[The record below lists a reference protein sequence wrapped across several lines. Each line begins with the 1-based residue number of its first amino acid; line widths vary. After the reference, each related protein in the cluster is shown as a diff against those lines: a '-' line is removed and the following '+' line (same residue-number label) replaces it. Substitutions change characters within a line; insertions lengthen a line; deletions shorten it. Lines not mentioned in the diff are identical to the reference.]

1 MYYKGKAAARLW
13 RMGLAPVA
21 LLATMALGGVG
32 CGVGAGHFPGP
43 PEYIERTV
51 APDVLAAWFAPEL
64 WLNPSEPFE
73 LVTVVPVLHP
83 SKPLIAYHM
92 FFEEDALL
100 AGRGRD
106 LDHEVMWVEYD
117 PVTLKIDDVLTLWHR
132 TVLRTDLCALDG
144 RLRGQHPRICV
155 QWGQHGL
162 LPFGWEGLLSARP
175 RLELLFHYEIA
186 TYLNRIP
193 RASRMKPTVVFRGS
207 YDDYVTFTRMV
218 DTSSY
223 ISAVDAIV
231 VEYCESEL
239 EKIIDRSFLHKKQW
253 PDW

>member
-1 MYYKGKAAARLW
+1 MAIVRGVQGRDVDRGFGLEGRIAAD
-13 RMGLAPVA
+13 GDGEPVA
-21 LLATMALGGVG
+21 A
-32 CGVGAGHFPGP
+32 
-43 PEYIERTV
+43 
-51 APDVLAAWFAPEL
+51 DVLAGWFAPEL

-83 SKPLIAYHM
+83 SKPVIAYHM

-106 LDHEVMWVEYD
+106 LDHEVMWVKYD
-117 PVTLKIDDVLTLWHR
+117 PVTLKIDDVFTLWHR
-132 TVLRTDLCALDG
+132 TVLRTDLCTLDA
-144 RLRGQHPRICV
+144 RARRQHPRICV
-155 QWGQHGL
+155 QWGQHGM

-175 RLELLFHYEIA
+175 RLELVFHYEIA

-193 RASRMKPTVVFRGS
+193 RISRIKPTVVFRGS
-207 YDDYVTFTRMV
+207 YDDYVTFTRTV
-218 DTSSY
+218 DTSAY
-223 ISAVDAIV
+223 MTGVDAIV
-231 VEYCESEL
+231 AEYCEREL